1 MTSDKD
7 KSRRS
12 RSEPMTAAERRGTGA
27 LAGIFALRMFGL
39 FLILPVFALYARDL
53 PGSTPIAVGL
63 ALGVY
68 GLSQAL
74 LQIPFGLASDR
85 FGRKPLIT
93 LGLVIFIAG
102 SVIAA
107 KSTSIEWIIVGRAL
121 QGAGAVASAILAL
134 TSDLTRDAVRTK
146 AMALIG
152 VSIGFSFLAALMIA
166 PALTPVI
173 GVPGLFWMT
182 AGLATLSI
190 LVLWFVVPEA
200 PVTPRPKVRGAVRR
214 VVTDAQLMRLN
225 FGIFVLHATLTALF
239 VAVPVMLVDD
249 VGMANAEHWKVYVP
263 VMLASIPALVLLVRM
278 SHAPGGTKKALLIGV
293 ASVIVSFIL
302 LAVSGSSFWILA
314 VALTVFFSGFN
325 SLEAMLPSLTSRLAP
340 ADIKG
345 TALGAFN
352 TLEFL
357 GIFVGGVA
365 GGAVF
370 GAFGPA
376 GVFGL
381 CAVIA
386 ALWLLLMFFSSDI
399 ESTLTSPPETTQTLE
414 IHIGPRTPDEAEALE
429 KRLAGYE
436 GVRKVTVNSLEGA
449 ISLTIDPDRFD
460 RSVLDEFVETVNIRA
475 SDLPAQT

>member
-1 MTSDKD
+1 MT
-7 KSRRS
+7 
-12 RSEPMTAAERRGTGA
+12 PGERRGTGA

-53 PGSTPIAVGL
+53 PDATPVAVGL

-68 GLSQAL
+68 GLTQAL

-93 LGLVIFIAG
+93 LGLLIFIVG
-102 SVIAA
+102 SVVAA
-107 KSTSIEWIIVGRAL
+107 NATTMHWIIVGRAL
-121 QGAGAVASAILAL
+121 QGAGAVASVILAL
-134 TSDLTRDAVRTK
+134 TADLTRDAVRTK

-173 GVPGLFWMT
+173 GVPGLFWLT
-182 AGLATLSI
+182 ALLAIVSI

-200 PVTPRPKVRGAVRR
+200 PVTPRPRVRGALAR
-214 VVTDAQLMRLN
+214 VIRNGHLMRLN
-225 FGIFVLHATLTALF
+225 CGIFVLHATLTALF
-239 VAVPVMLVDD
+239 VAVPVMLVDSA
-249 VGMANAEHWKVYVP
+249 GLNNAAHWKVYVP
-263 VMLASIPALVLLVRM
+263 VMLASIPALVLLVGL
-278 SHAPGGTKKALLIGV
+278 SHAPGGTRKALIIGAVLII
-293 ASVIVSFIL
+293 ASLVTL
-302 LAVSGSSFWILA
+302 GVSGSSLILLC
-314 VALTVFFSGFN
+314 VGLTVFFSGFN

-345 TALGAFN
+345 TAMGAFS

-365 GGAVF
+365 GGGLF
-370 GAFGPA
+370 GAFGPI

-381 CAVIA
+381 GAVLA
-386 ALWLLLMFFSSDI
+386 ALWLALMFFSADI
-399 ESTLTSPPETTQTLE
+399 ESTLSSTPETTQTLE
-414 IHIGPRTPDEAEALE
+414 IHIGPRTPDEAVALQ

-436 GVRKVTVNSLEGA
+436 GVANVTVNSLEGA
-449 ISLTIDPDRFD
+449 ISLTIEPDRFD

-475 SDLPAQT
+475 TDLPGE